1 MNDLDEKILE
11 TLKNEDKEV
20 MESYGEELGL
30 FGLIAES
37 FRGKM
42 KVPVIAVF
50 VFMLVFGATLVYS
63 AIHFFS
69 VENIEEKL
77 HWLAIGLTALIV
89 FGLLRLWYWMELN
102 RLSIM
107 REVKRLEL
115 QISLLSKNI
124 KRNGPDIPG

>member
-1 MNDLDEKILE
+1 MSDIDEKILE
-11 TLKNEDKEV
+11 ALNNEDKEV
-20 MESYGEELGL
+20 MDSFGEEPGL
-30 FGLIAES
+30 FELIAES

-42 KVPVIAVF
+42 KAVVIPVF
-50 VFMLVFGATLVYS
+50 VFMLAFAAILVYS

-69 VENIEEKL
+69 VETIGTKL

-102 RLSIM
+102 RLSII

-115 QISLLSKNI
+115 QISLLSK
-124 KRNGPDIPG
+124 KL